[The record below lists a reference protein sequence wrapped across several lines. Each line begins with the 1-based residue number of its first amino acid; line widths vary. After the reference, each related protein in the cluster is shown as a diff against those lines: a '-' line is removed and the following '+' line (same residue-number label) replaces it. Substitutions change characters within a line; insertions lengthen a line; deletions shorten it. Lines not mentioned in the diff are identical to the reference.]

1 MNAYLERGESI
12 DGFILFPPLSFIC
25 YLQSL
30 VLSCLDDDRLL
41 QFDINRQ

>member
-12 DGFILFPPLSFIC
+12 DGFILFPLCHLSAVS
-25 YLQSL
+25 SL